1 MSPQINDLEEVLERG
16 SKSLSRSWRLM
27 EAYSIALV
35 SGCLAAYFEQ
45 YLHPYFVPPVIGAGV
60 VAAFAAWKLLDLD
73 LEENPEIY
81 PGPAAAFFAVQMLW
95 LPVAQPVFGF
105 AGPVLVSLGLS
116 VSLIALARAR
126 LFNQSS
132 LWLYLL
138 VLPMAALLTYPLGIA
153 FSWVFTDVIPFLQPY
168 RVALYMIS
176 PLILVAAFAVVTCYC
191 AWRIREDDERL
202 IYRFLPAMTA
212 VLFAVVFPMYEADG
226 TGWWAYLTWGN
237 AAEWLFVVFVFWL
250 GISENSGRL
259 VRSTVPLAVA
269 YCGLFI
275 LFNAVEP
282 LQQMMVAQS
291 LNVREPAKLPLST
304 DKPRIMPFGI
314 GESRCLEGNAE
325 SATHSGAVS
334 FTMEAKGINYQ
345 CALHFDGFVAGDGLK
360 RGLISMIPGA
370 TYKIMRVESTNT
382 SGAMTPVESIF
393 PLGENTRVLRSAV
406 LARHPGG
413 ALGEF
418 TYSKHEEHTG
428 LVYSYTTAR
437 LFWFTMVPT
446 LGGAVVEN
454 EKGLLEDY
462 TVTQAAE
469 QFPGAFQM
477 PAQLVRDRAHAWAHY
492 RLQAWWP
499 FRQEKELSEPAET
512 LAGLSAEKR
521 KLFGNNTVPYAIP
534 TVAGPKYWI
543 LLEPYGKEGTAG
555 SDVLLFDARYP
566 GLIERK
572 DTTSGRVVKGLR
584 DVVNQA
590 PAVVPG
596 NFELRGSEV
605 YLHITEKD
613 MYFIVP
619 LLDGNAKFIGAAILR
634 SDEYIVFAGAVP
646 TSAEVVQHI
655 REFEKTH

>member
-1 MSPQINDLEEVLERG
+1 MGPQFNELEQVLERG
-16 SKSLSRSWRLM
+16 SKSLSRTWRLM

-45 YLHPYFVPPVIGAGV
+45 YIHPYFVPPLIGIGIL
-60 VAAFAAWKLLDLD
+60 AAFAAWKLFNLD
-73 LEENPEIY
+73 LEDNPEIY
-81 PGPAAAFFAVQMLW
+81 RGPTAAFFAVQMLW
-95 LPVAQPVFGF
+95 LPISQPFFGF
-105 AGPVLVSLGLS
+105 AGPVLISLGLS
-116 VSLIALARAR
+116 IMIIRLALTR
-126 LFNQSS
+126 LLKQGSG
-132 LWLYLL
+132 WLYLL
-138 VLPMAALLTYPLGIA
+138 ALPMSAVLSYPLGIV
-153 FSWVFTDVIPFLQPY
+153 FSWVFTLVIPFAQPY
-168 RVALYMIS
+168 RVTLYLMS
-176 PLILVAAFAVVTCYC
+176 PLILVATFAVVTSYC

-202 IYRFLPAMTA
+202 ICRFLPAMTA
-212 VLFAVVFPMYEADG
+212 LLFAVVFPMYEADG

-237 AAEWLFVVFVFWL
+237 IAEWLFVVFVFWL
-250 GISENSGRL
+250 GTSENSGRL
-259 VRSTVPLAVA
+259 VRFTVPLAVA

-275 LFNAVEP
+275 LFNSVQP
-282 LQQMMVAQS
+282 LREMMIAQS
-291 LNVREPAKLPLST
+291 LNVTEPTKLPPST
-304 DKPRIMPFGI
+304 DNPRIMPFGI

-325 SATHSGAVS
+325 SATHSGSVS

-360 RGLISMIPGA
+360 HGLISMIPGA
-370 TYKIMRVESTNT
+370 TYKIVRVESTNT
-382 SGAMTPVESIF
+382 SGAITPVESIF
-393 PLGENTRVLRSAV
+393 PLGENTLILRSAV

-418 TYSKHEEHTG
+418 TYSKHEGKTG

-454 EKGLLEDY
+454 DKGLLEDY

-469 QFPGAFQM
+469 HFPGAFQM
-477 PAQLVRDRAHAWAHY
+477 PAQLVRDRAHSWAHY
-492 RLQAWWP
+492 RLEAWWP
-499 FRQEKELSEPAET
+499 FRQEKELSEPADT

-521 KLFGNNTVPYAIP
+521 KLFGDNTVPYAIP

-605 YLHITEKD
+605 YLHITDKD

-646 TSAEVVQHI
+646 TSAQVVEHI
-655 REFEKTH
+655 RAFEKTH